1 MSGCVIAAFRNG
13 GKHQLS
19 NLEPLGFELL
29 FFDQGEGV
37 HGNLLQRLKP
47 RCLLEIELRHSN
59 VANVLIIYMILRGGC
74 VAQITSV
81 AIGSPFDPRDSPYVT
96 VRVFTQPLRSDRAY
110 KQGTTRGRHQ
120 PSGRTTRLRR
130 GTSSLRPFPRIVGD
144 GVMAPV
150 SKTLWFL
157 AVNAPVD
164 SCIQLN
170 TLARTRLFNGM
181 A

>member
-81 AIGSPFDPRDSPYVT
+81 AIGSPFGASLSHHT
-96 VRVFTQPLRSDRAY
+96 KVRVCTQPLRSDRA
-110 KQGTTRGRHQ
+110 
-120 PSGRTTRLRR
+120 
-130 GTSSLRPFPRIVGD
+130 
-144 GVMAPV
+144 
-150 SKTLWFL
+150 
-157 AVNAPVD
+157 
-164 SCIQLN
+164 
-170 TLARTRLFNGM
+170 
-181 A
+181 

>member
-59 VANVLIIYMILRGGC
+59 VANVLIIYMILRGGG
-74 VAQITSV
+74 VAQITS
-81 AIGSPFDPRDSPYVT
+81 R
-96 VRVFTQPLRSDRAY
+96 
-110 KQGTTRGRHQ
+110 
-120 PSGRTTRLRR
+120 
-130 GTSSLRPFPRIVGD
+130 
-144 GVMAPV
+144 
-150 SKTLWFL
+150 
-157 AVNAPVD
+157 
-164 SCIQLN
+164 
-170 TLARTRLFNGM
+170 
-181 A
+181 

>member
-1 MSGCVIAAFRNG
+1 MCGCVIATFRYCC
-13 GKHQLS
+13 KHQLS
-19 NLEPLGFELL
+19 NLEPLGFQLP
-29 FFDQGEGV
+29 FFDQSEGV

-59 VANVLIIYMILRGGC
+59 VANVLINYMIQRGGC

-81 AIGSPFDPRDSPYVT
+81 AIGSPFDPRDSPCVA

-150 SKTLWFL
+150 SKKHWFL
-157 AVNAPVD
+157 AVNASVD
-164 SCIQLN
+164 SCIHVN
-170 TLARTRLFNGM
+170 TLARTSVFNGM

>member
-59 VANVLIIYMILRGGC
+59 VANVLIIYMIYVVGVSPRSRLLPLAHRLTY
-74 VAQITSV
+74 VILLTS
-81 AIGSPFDPRDSPYVT
+81 R
-96 VRVFTQPLRSDRAY
+96 
-110 KQGTTRGRHQ
+110 
-120 PSGRTTRLRR
+120 
-130 GTSSLRPFPRIVGD
+130 
-144 GVMAPV
+144 
-150 SKTLWFL
+150 
-157 AVNAPVD
+157 
-164 SCIQLN
+164 
-170 TLARTRLFNGM
+170 
-181 A
+181 